1 MAPTLSTLGFSSS
14 SSAAGSSADGASVRL
29 ARAGL
34 PAAFRALTLPAA
46 LLVSAVL
53 AAPAAAQWSSIAY
66 DSSKSIQTGNWFVA
80 HPTAAGH
87 QAYSAIAQAW
97 TIVAPSSATVKGFGD
112 GHVIY
117 DEGSGTYRGW
127 SALSNSS
134 ATQAFAGSA
143 SIQNSPGA
151 GTSYTV
157 YNDPVPF
164 SNGVLRAYS
173 QYTNTWASVSL
184 STLPSTS
191 LKWAPN
197 VAVQKDGLRYRAY
210 SAYTGQW
217 VTLDVATEGG
227 IPFIGPDYA
236 AVDLRGTSG
245 PFQYAA
251 FSAQRGKWTLSP
263 VYPSTGAGLIAQQG
277 ANALAI
283 KSNDTGSTFRYS
295 GYTPIT
301 GTWTTSAFV
310 HSTSSSQSGL
320 AFKNAL
326 RVLDTDT
333 SVRFELFGAANG
345 IWQGLAGSNLV
356 EESLHDDFHVV
367 KDSAGSSTT
376 LHIASAMVGGGYLS
390 HVVPSFFP
398 SVSQGSH
405 GAAISGS
412 IDPSTNKVWAYS
424 ALTHTLSGPIAQP
437 LSSGVSSA
445 NAGSVLGF
453 NLQGAASFGATAW
466 AHTSRY
472 GQWVAGPALN
482 PSESWTTLAPFGSGS
497 LLATIRNNFTSHD
510 LHVFD
515 EHRGTWVAPLNTTAG
530 SFTVQQNT
538 VFIPNPSTGVYQG
551 YSSQRGSW
559 STQGGIGAVTN
570 PGGIASFAENLVWFT
585 DSNAKLWAF
594 SLCDRAQAWFQYPTA
609 AQYHATGATSGGAT
623 PYLPFSVRG
632 TPSTEL
638 ALVYASLA
646 LGPAPL
652 ALPGFG
658 GALDLD
664 LGSAFQLASLGV
676 FDADG
681 VRDAKIPLVSP
692 IGGGTQ
698 GWMQAVIVDLSTL
711 SASFAGRATG
721 ARFF

>member
-1 MAPTLSTLGFSSS
+1 MSIPHPSFL
-14 SSAAGSSADGASVRL
+14 SVRSVAAAIAL
-29 ARAGL
+29 AL
-34 PAAFRALTLPAA
+34 
-46 LLVSAVL
+46 SI
-53 AAPAAAQWSSIAY
+53 PAAAQWSSIPY
-66 DSSKSIQTGNWFVA
+66 DSSKSIAVGNWFVA
-80 HPTAAGH
+80 HQTPAGH
-87 QAYSAIAQAW
+87 QAYSAIAQGW
-97 TIVAPSSATVKGFGD
+97 TNVAPSSATVKGYGD

-117 DEGSGTYRGW
+117 EDGTGNYRGW
-127 SALSNSS
+127 SAFSNSS
-134 ATQAFAGSA
+134 AAQSFAPGA
-143 SIQNSPGA
+143 SIQNSVGA
-151 GTSYTV
+151 GTAYTT
-157 YNDPVPF
+157 YYDLVPF
-164 SNGVLRAYS
+164 TNGVLRAYS
-173 QYTNTWASVSL
+173 QYTNTWASVAL
-184 STLPSTS
+184 TALPATS

-197 VAVQKDGLRYRAY
+197 VAVQKDGLHYHAY

-217 VTLDVATEGG
+217 VTLDVGVEGG
-227 IPFIGPDYA
+227 IPIVGPDYA

-251 FSAQRGKWTLSP
+251 FSAPRGKWTLSP
-263 VYPSTGAGLIAQQG
+263 VYPTTGAGLIAQQG

-283 KSNDTGSTFRYS
+283 RSNDTGSTFRYA

-301 GTWTTSAFV
+301 GAWTTSSFV
-310 HSTSSSQSGL
+310 HATSSSQSGL
-320 AFKNAL
+320 AFKNTL

-333 SVRFELFGAANG
+333 SVRFEIFGAGNG
-345 IWQGLAGSNLV
+345 IWQGLAGTNLV

-376 LHIASAMVGGGYLS
+376 LHIASAMVGGGYLA

-398 SVSQGSH
+398 SVGQGSH
-405 GAAISGS
+405 GCAISGS
-412 IDPSTNKVWAYS
+412 NDPSTNKVWAYS
-424 ALTHTLSGPIAQP
+424 ALAHAIAGPIAQP

-453 NLQGAASFGATAW
+453 NLQGSASFGATAW

-497 LLATIRNNFTSHD
+497 LLAAIRNNFTSHD

-530 SFTVQQNT
+530 SFTIAQNA
-538 VFIPNPSTGVYQG
+538 VFIPNPTTGVYQA
-551 YSSQRGSW
+551 YSAQRGTW
-559 STQGGIGAVTN
+559 STQGGIGAITN
-570 PGGIASFAENLVWFT
+570 PGGIASFAENLIWFT

-609 AQYHATGATSGGAT
+609 AQYHASGATSGGAT
-623 PYLPFSVRG
+623 PYLPVSVRG
-632 TPSTEL
+632 APSTEL

-652 ALPGFG
+652 SLPGFG
-658 GALDLD
+658 GTLDLS
-664 LGSAFQLASLGV
+664 LGGAFQLANLGV

-681 VRDAKIPLVSP
+681 VRDAKIPLANP
-692 IGGGTQ
+692 IGAGTQ
-698 GWMQAVIVDLSTL
+698 GWMQAVIVDLTTL

-721 ARFF
+721 ARFY